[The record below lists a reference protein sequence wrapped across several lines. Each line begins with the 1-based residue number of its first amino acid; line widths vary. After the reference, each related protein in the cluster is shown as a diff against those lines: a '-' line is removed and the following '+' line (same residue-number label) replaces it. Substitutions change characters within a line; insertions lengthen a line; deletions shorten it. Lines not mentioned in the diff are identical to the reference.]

1 MNVRNVN
8 LNPHRR
14 VIMANA
20 HDDDRYETLGMLPSS
35 LMVLAGLLVAIFPAL
50 MQLYLL
56 VTG

>member
-1 MNVRNVN
+1 
-8 LNPHRR
+8 
-14 VIMANA
+14 MANA